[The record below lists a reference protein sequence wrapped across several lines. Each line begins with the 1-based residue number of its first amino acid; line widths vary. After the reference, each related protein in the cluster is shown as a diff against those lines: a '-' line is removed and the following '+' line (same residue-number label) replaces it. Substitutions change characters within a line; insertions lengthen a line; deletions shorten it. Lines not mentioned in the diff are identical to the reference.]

1 MNKLATLIGLVLG
14 MIVILSSMF
23 DYQNMH
29 FVSAFLD
36 ARSALIV
43 VGGVLAAVLINYPLN
58 QFPCLF
64 KGVWIALSRES
75 RSEQL
80 VIDELLDLAIIAQ
93 RQGKLALEKHL
104 ENIDHRFIQLS
115 IAELLTNSD
124 GNALARNLQNELSS
138 MQLRHGNCQEM
149 FYNMASYAPAFG
161 MLGTVMGLIMMM
173 SMQGNTNPAD
183 NFAMNEG
190 NDVMQQLL
198 TGMGVALVT
207 TFYGVLM
214 ANLIFLPIAGK
225 LSNLSKQEIR
235 EAEIIVVG
243 IMAIHRQESPLRIKD
258 ELLMFVSQRLRDDIN
273 EQRQR

>member
-1 MNKLATLIGLVLG
+1 MNKLATLLGLMLG
-14 MIVILSSMF
+14 LIVIVSSMF
-23 DYQNMH
+23 DYQQMH
-29 FVSAFLD
+29 FVSAFFD

-43 VGGVLAAVLINYPLN
+43 VGGVLAAILINYPLN
-58 QFPCLF
+58 QFSCLF
-64 KGVWIALSRES
+64 KGIWIAISRES

-80 VIDELLDLAIIAQ
+80 VIDELIDLAIIAQ

-104 ENIDHRFIQLS
+104 DGIQHPFMQLGIS
-115 IAELLTNSD
+115 ELLSTNDSTT
-124 GNALARNLQNELSS
+124 LERNLHNELFST
-138 MQLRHGNCQEM
+138 QLRHGNCQEM

-207 TFYGVLM
+207 TFYGVLL
-214 ANLIFLPIAGK
+214 ANLLFLPIAGK
-225 LSNLSKQEIR
+225 LSNLSKQEAR
-235 EAEIIVVG
+235 EAEIIMMG
-243 IMAIHRQESPLRIKD
+243 ILAIHRQESALRIKD

>member
-43 VGGVLAAVLINYPLN
+43 MGGVLAAVLINYPLN

>member
-243 IMAIHRQESPLRIKD
+243 IMAINRQESPLRIKD

>member
-1 MNKLATLIGLVLG
+1 MNKLATLLGLMLG
-14 MIVILSSMF
+14 LIVIVSSMF
-23 DYQNMH
+23 DYQQMH
-29 FVSAFLD
+29 FVSAFFD

-43 VGGVLAAVLINYPLN
+43 LGGVVAAVLINYPLN
-58 QFPCLF
+58 QFSCLF
-64 KGVWIALSRES
+64 KGFWIAISRES

-80 VIDELLDLAIIAQ
+80 VIDELIDLAIIAQ

-104 ENIDHRFIQLS
+104 DGVQHPFLQLG
-115 IAELLTNSD
+115 INELLSTND
-124 GNALARNLQNELSS
+124 GATLERNLHNELSS

-183 NFAMNEG
+183 NFAMSEG

-207 TFYGVLM
+207 TFYGVLL
-214 ANLIFLPIAGK
+214 ANLLFLPIAGK
-225 LSNLSKQEIR
+225 LSSLSKQEIR
-235 EAEIIVVG
+235 EAEIIMMG
-243 IMAIHRQESPLRIKD
+243 ILAIHRQESALRIKD

-273 EQRQR
+273 EQRHR

>member
-1 MNKLATLIGLVLG
+1 
-14 MIVILSSMF
+14 
-23 DYQNMH
+23 
-29 FVSAFLD
+29 
-36 ARSALIV
+36 
-43 VGGVLAAVLINYPLN
+43 
-58 QFPCLF
+58 
-64 KGVWIALSRES
+64 
-75 RSEQL
+75 
-80 VIDELLDLAIIAQ
+80 
-93 RQGKLALEKHL
+93 
-104 ENIDHRFIQLS
+104 
-115 IAELLTNSD
+115 
-124 GNALARNLQNELSS
+124 

-183 NFAMNEG
+183 NFAMSEG

-207 TFYGVLM
+207 TFYGVLL
-214 ANLIFLPIAGK
+214 ANFIFLPIAGK

-235 EAEIIVVG
+235 EAEIIMMG
-243 IMAIHRQESPLRIKD
+243 ILAIHRQESPLRIKD